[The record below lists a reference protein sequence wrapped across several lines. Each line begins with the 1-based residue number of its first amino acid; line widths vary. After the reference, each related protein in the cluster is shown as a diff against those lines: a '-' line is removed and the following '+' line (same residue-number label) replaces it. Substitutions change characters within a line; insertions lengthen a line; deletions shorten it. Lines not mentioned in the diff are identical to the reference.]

1 MIDPVLMSA
10 DAMALQSYEKDI
22 ELSRVAAL
30 ADEKNAELARSAG
43 LVITKSPLCNRHADD
58 W

>member
-1 MIDPVLMSA
+1 MIDTVLMSA

-43 LVITKSPLCNRHADD
+43 LVIHHFVTAMLMIGA
-58 W
+58 